1 MVNIG
6 KKKAAFAAGC
16 FWGVEAKF
24 KELGA
29 DTTVGY
35 TGGHTKSPTYKEVCS
50 GKTGHAEAVLV
61 EYDPKKITYDS
72 LLSAFWKMHDY
83 TQVNRQGPDIG
94 EQYRSAIFYFD
105 EDQKKKALISKPKN
119 AATEISKAGE
129 FWPAEEYHQDYFDK
143 HKGYKF
149 LCHSLGLE

>member
-1 MVNIG
+1 MA

-24 KELGA
+24 KELGV

-35 TGGHTKSPTYKEVCS
+35 MGGHTKSPTYKEVCS

-83 TQVNRQGPDIG
+83 AQVNRQGPDIG
-94 EQYRSAIFYFD
+94 EQYRSAIFYYD
-105 EDQKKKALISKPKN
+105 DDQKRKAFSSKPKN

-143 HKGYKF
+143 HKGYKL
-149 LCHSLGLE
+149 LCHTLGLE